1 MESIYKINTSENKP
15 MLRLSTIEDI
25 LRDQTI
31 INAEKAGVL
40 KCYKYVKQW
49 VEWSGDEP
57 INGNTC
63 ITVDGVYRA
72 IKIHA
77 NQTISHVKILTGQ
90 RNNYVKLQISPQV
103 TP

>member
-1 MESIYKINTSENKP
+1 MEPIYKINTSENNPK
-15 MLRLSTIEDI
+15 LRLSTVEDV
-25 LRDQTI
+25 LRDPTI
-31 INAEKAGVL
+31 TTADKHRVL

-57 INGNTC
+57 INGNDC
-63 ITVDGVYRA
+63 ITVDGVFRA
-72 IKIHA
+72 IKVHA
-77 NQTISHVKILTGQ
+77 NQTISHVKVLTGQ